1 MSSRACDVLV
11 VGAGIVGLTAAWR
24 ALEAGADVVVLDPAP
39 GDGATRAAA
48 GMLAPVMEAG
58 FGEEGQARLG
68 TASLALW
75 PAFAHAVERAAGLPA
90 GAVGLD
96 TTAGTLALAYDG
108 DDVVALRRL
117 LALHRQWDLGSAE
130 LSPAEAR
137 RREPGTGPRVT
148 GAAWVP
154 ADHRVDPRAVHAA
167 LTSVVTARGTLVPRA
182 AAALTWVG
190 GAVVGAVDD
199 AGTAYAA
206 PVVVLAAGHASGT
219 LFAGAPTRPVP
230 GTTLRLLADA
240 DRAPGVV
247 VRGAVQGRP
256 VYAVPRAVRP
266 DGSREVVVGATSDER
281 ADDHLTRAGDV
292 FALLRD
298 VRALL
303 PGLDE
308 AVLLEA
314 TTRSRPGSPDNAPL
328 VGWAADGLY
337 LATGHYRGGVL
348 LAPLTAAAL
357 DHALPGGRPPGG
369 APSAW
374 ADEAA
379 ARAAAEA
386 TARYADPLRFGP
398 APGTP
403 EPRTPVSSTT
413 VSGTTEG
420 GTA

>member
-24 ALEAGADVVVLDPAP
+24 ALDAGARVVVLDPAP
-39 GDGATRAAA
+39 GDGATHAAA

-68 TASLALW
+68 TAALALW
-75 PAFAHAVERAAGLPA
+75 PAYAAAVEHAAGLPP

-96 TTAGTLALAYDG
+96 TTSGTLALAYDA

-117 LALHRQWDLGSAE
+117 LALHRQWGLGSAE
-130 LSPAEAR
+130 LPPAAAR
-137 RREPGTGPRVT
+137 EREPGTGPRVA

-154 ADHRVDPRAVHAA
+154 GDHSADPRALHAA
-167 LTSVVTARGTLVPRA
+167 LAGVVAARGTVVRRA
-182 AAALTWVG
+182 AAALTWAD
-190 GAVVGAVDD
+190 GAVTGAVDA
-199 AGTAYAA
+199 AGTTYAA
-206 PVVVLAAGHASGT
+206 GTVVLAAGHASGT
-219 LFAGAPTRPVP
+219 LYAGAPTRPVP

-240 DRAPGVV
+240 DRAPRVV
-247 VRGAVQGRP
+247 VRGVVQGRP
-256 VYAVPRAVRP
+256 VYAVPRPVRP
-266 DGSREVVVGATSDER
+266 DGTREVVVGATSHER

-298 VRALL
+298 VRVLL

-308 AVLLEA
+308 AGLLEA

-328 VGWAADGLY
+328 LGRAAPGLH
-337 LATGHYRGGVL
+337 LATGHHRNGIL

-357 DHALPGGRPPGG
+357 DHALGA

-374 ADEAA
+374 ADEEAAGAAVAA
-379 ARAAAEA
+379 A
-386 TARYADPLRFGP
+386 ARYADPLRFGP
-398 APGTP
+398 AGGTP
-403 EPRTPVSSTT
+403 AVRTPVSSTI
-413 VSGTTEG
+413 EG